1 MAAFTGTRQQALGLA
16 DDGLERLMACAVD
29 WLAGY
34 ICVDAAVFSP
44 VDRRMNAFTT
54 GPLVVHL
61 GTPRLRLQAR
71 GAREA
76 YVHAYHAVDPFAP
89 RRWAHTT
96 ATVVGVADV
105 GGRAAVSRSLY
116 GAFLAEHGLGPQ
128 ASIYLRHEG
137 RIVATIALLRGIDDP
152 DFSPAVLAQLR
163 RVQPFLQEAY
173 ALARARRPVP
183 DPQARM
189 LDEAGLTR
197 REREVARLVAA
208 GATNADIARA
218 MFVSQATVKTHVSR
232 ILSKLGVRTRT
243 ELMLRVLGDDQ
254 STRPKSIAS

>member
-1 MAAFTGTRQQALGLA
+1 VAAFTGTRQHALELG

-29 WLAGY
+29 WLAGHTG
-34 ICVDAAVFSP
+34 VDAAVFSP
-44 VDRRMNAFTT
+44 VDRRLNVLTT
-54 GPLVVHL
+54 RPLVVHL

-76 YVHAYHAVDPFAP
+76 YVHAYHAADPFAP
-89 RRWAHTT
+89 RRWAQTT

-105 GGRAAVSRSLY
+105 GGRAAFSRSLY
-116 GAFLAEHGLGPQ
+116 GAFLAKYGLGAQ
-128 ASIYLRHEG
+128 ASIYLRREG
-137 RIVATIALLRGIDDP
+137 RIVATIALLRGSDDS

-163 RVQPFLQEAY
+163 RVQPFLETTL
-173 ALARARRPVP
+173 ALAREHRPP
-183 DPQARM
+183 ANPRAEM
-189 LDEAGLTR
+189 LDGVGLTP

-232 ILSKLGVRTRT
+232 ILSKFGVRTRT
-243 ELMLRVLGDDQ
+243 ELMLRIVGGDQ
-254 STRPKSIAS
+254 SARPNSMAS